1 MSEGPGPE
9 VARSRAIPAA
19 AALLASSVLLSRVIG
34 VVRDAVLAD
43 FAGIGRHTDAYNA
56 AFQIPDL
63 LNYLLAGAALSIAF
77 LPLYTRRRGE
87 DPEAAERFF
96 RVVLGNM
103 GAFAVVATALLFV
116 STDAMVAFQFPG
128 FDVETQALCA
138 RLTRIVLPAQ
148 ICFVIGGLVQATLM
162 SRGRFGA
169 AALAPLLYNVGIV
182 GGGLLL
188 APRMGIEGFA
198 WGALAGAVA
207 GPLLVPLLD
216 ARGRVPVWPLLELRD
231 RDFWSYL
238 WIALPLMVGLSLLT
252 VDEWFDRWFGAALGV
267 GVVGALGF
275 ARRLM
280 HAPVAVVGQAI
291 GAAALPALSQLWAEG
306 RVEELNAVVER
317 VQRAA
322 LGIGLAASGATI
334 ALAAP
339 AVSLLYQRGAF
350 GAEDTTQV
358 AALLCVFA
366 LGVPAWVTQQV
377 TVRAFYARSDTWRP
391 MLIGTGIVMLALPL
405 YQRGGSLYGAAGL
418 AGAGALAMSV
428 NALVLLGWA
437 RRLHGAPRFAPLL
450 TTSLRSLL
458 VVVPATAATLWTL
471 SRHGGAGA
479 ALDLALG
486 AALFGSLTGAGLWF
500 AGDEELRGALRRVVR
515 KAGLRGAGR

>member
-1 MSEGPGPE
+1 MSRGPGPE
-9 VARSRAIPAA
+9 VAKSGAIAGA
-19 AALLASSVLLSRVIG
+19 AALLAASVLLSRVLG
-34 VVRDAVLAD
+34 VVRDVVLAD
-43 FAGIGRHTDAYNA
+43 FAGISRESDAYNA

-77 LPLYTRRRGE
+77 LPLYTQRRGE
-87 DPEAAERFF
+87 DPAAAERFF
-96 RVVLGNM
+96 AVVLGNM
-103 GAFAVVATALLFV
+103 GALAVAATALLFV
-116 STDAMVAFQFPG
+116 FAEPLVALQFPG
-128 FDVETQALCA
+128 FDADTRALCT

-148 ICFVIGGLVQATLM
+148 ICFVVGGLVQATLM

-169 AALAPLLYNVGIV
+169 AALAPLFYNLGIV
-182 GGGLLL
+182 AGGLVL

-207 GPLLVPLLD
+207 GPMLVPVVD
-216 ARGRVPVWPLLELRD
+216 AWGRVPLRPVVAPAE
-231 RDFWSYL
+231 RNFWGYL

-252 VDEWFDRWFGAALGV
+252 VDEWYDRWFGASLGV
-267 GVVGALGF
+267 GVVAALGF

-306 RVEELNAVVER
+306 RGDELNRVVER

-322 LGIGLAASGATI
+322 LGVGLAAAGATV

-339 AVSLLYQRGAF
+339 GVAVLYQRGAF
-350 GAEDTTQV
+350 TGDDTAQV
-358 AALLCVFA
+358 ATLLGVFA

-391 MLIGTGIVMLALPL
+391 MVIGTGIVLLALPL
-405 YQRGGSLYGAAGL
+405 YWAGGARYGAAGL

-428 NALVLLGWA
+428 NAVVLLLWA
-437 RRLHGAPRFAPLL
+437 RRLHGAPRFGRLAG
-450 TTSLRSLL
+450 TALRSAA
-458 VVVPATAATLWTL
+458 VVAPSVWATGLAVAQF
-471 SRHGGAGA
+471 GGGGPL
-479 ALDLALG
+479 LDLAMGG
-486 AALFGSLTGAGLWF
+486 AVYAGLVGAGLWWL
-500 AGDEELRGALRRVVR
+500 GDQELRDALRRVAR
-515 KAGLRGAGR
+515 RLPGRRA